1 MYDYEEDFKSV
12 LLQSLKFKPLICA
25 SLLTFNWWL
34 VNQQTNEPTLQRP
47 NILFGEYFIIWNSL
61 QGISYNLEHK
71 YYELHWS
78 RMQYLC
84 DYSHKCEARQCT
96 AVQRKSTF
104 CAQCNAHCTV
114 NTQFKQSSARRRLS
128 HPQQRNAAFYD
139 FLCWRWI
146 SSVCGGCSVNDQP
159 SQPTRC
165 KLGHWPSAVS
175 DCSWMGKSRL
185 CPAEESGGVGATNLV
200 VRRNWLG
207 ALHDSSWIGKRRRRL
222 SRWRCHIAQLH
233 SCSCTVATLHSCRVA
248 SLHSIVKLTSQCIA
262 LLYFT
267 CRNFFALSC
276 LLKPCYNKIS

>member
-1 MYDYEEDFKSV
+1 MNFIEVGCNTFV
-12 LLQSLKFKPLICA
+12 TFCTVINAKPDSAQLCKG
-25 SLLTFNWWL
+25 
-34 VNQQTNEPTLQRP
+34 NQHFVHSAMHTV
-47 NILFGEYFIIWNSL
+47 
-61 QGISYNLEHK
+61 
-71 YYELHWS
+71 
-78 RMQYLC
+78 
-84 DYSHKCEARQCT
+84 QCT
-96 AVQRKSTF
+96 HNSSKAQRGGGLATRSREMPLFMTF
-104 CAQCNAHCTV
+104 CVDVEYHRFVAV
-114 NTQFKQSSARRRLS
+114 VQSTTNRL
-128 HPQQRNAAFYD
+128 N
-139 FLCWRWI
+139 
-146 SSVCGGCSVNDQP
+146 
-159 SQPTRC
+159 
-165 KLGHWPSAVS
+165 KLDANLAHWPSAVS